1 MVLFLILLALLLLVL
16 GDLLLHSHLFLLF
29 LFVLILILLLPP
41 LLLLFFL
48 LLFLLLLFLL
58 FLLQFF
64 LRFLQFLLLSILLFH
79 FPSLSFFFSL
89 FRRCVNFCCWSE
101 SFSTGVAYVLKWSDR
116 CLSFLDHD
124 CLLTGDLLGPSI
136 KGLDNLLGMPY
147 GCGEQ
152 NMIKFAPDV
161 YVVKYLSITGQLTET
176 IKRTALD
183 FLISG

>member
-1 MVLFLILLALLLLVL
+1 
-16 GDLLLHSHLFLLF
+16 
-29 LFVLILILLLPP
+29 
-41 LLLLFFL
+41 
-48 LLFLLLLFLL
+48 
-58 FLLQFF
+58 
-64 LRFLQFLLLSILLFH
+64 
-79 FPSLSFFFSL
+79 
-89 FRRCVNFCCWSE
+89 
-101 SFSTGVAYVLKWSDR
+101 
-116 CLSFLDHD
+116 LSFLDHD